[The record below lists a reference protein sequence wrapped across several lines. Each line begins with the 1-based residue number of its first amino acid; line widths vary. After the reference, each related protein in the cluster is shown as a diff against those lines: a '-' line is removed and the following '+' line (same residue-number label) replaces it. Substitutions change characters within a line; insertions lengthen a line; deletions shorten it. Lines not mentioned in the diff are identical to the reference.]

1 MKSTLLYTFL
11 LLALLLPFVLRDG
24 KRYRVMLL
32 SIILLLPFFQVYIYF
47 RYMILIY
54 AFIMIWLGDD
64 KQVIR
69 YTKEPVNKCMIV
81 FFIIGILSAFT
92 SADLTRTLTPLTDLV
107 FFYLLF
113 LICSVAI
120 SRHLT
125 SPLLPTIILWGLL
138 SSVFI
143 QTMQLYGAESFYI
156 YDEESLNMNTGLAY
170 TNDDKVI
177 RYWGPFGNSLT
188 FSSYLSIFGLF
199 LFSYYHSNPQKR
211 TRFLGYVVLSIAL
224 YGVLLTAGRTAL
236 VAMVVG
242 LLFYAFAKNWKKAI
256 VVSAILVVVAIT
268 SSALIDQL
276 LSGTTLGMYSRFTS
290 LGDDKSYRTE
300 TWVRALPVLLNNPLF
315 GTGPGNL
322 QTQIAP
328 LIRSIIVN
336 EKQAMDLPW
345 GHVENTYLSVLYT
358 FGIAGFS
365 CFLYM
370 IGKSF
375 LYSYRALKGD
385 VPPPVRRMAYG
396 LTTAWVV
403 MGVNMIANPV
413 FVTDYRLIALMLLF
427 VAMSVQVGWFFT
439 RRRRPSDG
447 VPFTAK
453 PVPTLHQPIQL
464 A

>member
-1 MKSTLLYTFL
+1 
-11 LLALLLPFVLRDG
+11 
-24 KRYRVMLL
+24 MLL

-54 AFIMIWLGDD
+54 AFVMIWQGDD
-64 KQVIR
+64 KQLIR
-69 YTKEPVNKCMIV
+69 YTKEPINKCMIL
-81 FFIIGILSAFT
+81 FFVIGIFSALT
-92 SADLTRTLTPLTDLV
+92 SADLTRTLTPLTDLI

-143 QTMQLYGAESFYI
+143 QTMQLYGVESFYI

-170 TNDDKVI
+170 TNEDRVV

-199 LFSYYHSNPQKR
+199 LFGYYHSSLRKR
-211 TRFLGYVVLSIAL
+211 TRFLSYVVLSVAL
-224 YGVLLTAGRTAL
+224 YGVMLTAGRTAL
-236 VAMVVG
+236 VSMLVG
-242 LLFYAFAKNWKKAI
+242 LLFYAFVKNRRKAI
-256 VVSAILVVVAIT
+256 VLSAILVVVGFAL
-268 SSALIDQL
+268 SALIEQL
-276 LSGTTLGMYSRFTS
+276 LSGTTLGMVSRFTN

-345 GHVENTYLSVLYT
+345 GHVENTYLSVLY
-358 FGIAGFS
+358 
-365 CFLYM
+365 
-370 IGKSF
+370 
-375 LYSYRALKGD
+375 
-385 VPPPVRRMAYG
+385 
-396 LTTAWVV
+396 
-403 MGVNMIANPV
+403 
-413 FVTDYRLIALMLLF
+413 
-427 VAMSVQVGWFFT
+427 
-439 RRRRPSDG
+439 
-447 VPFTAK
+447 
-453 PVPTLHQPIQL
+453 
-464 A
+464 